1 MATGTEARDPRAGLD
16 GRRLRALALRG
27 RDPLV
32 AVALLAVVVALGLRR
47 GGYALADALPVGIGL
62 AAVGL
67 ALSILRPAWRFRGGV
82 RVALGALA
90 GLAAWTA
97 LSAAWSP
104 VPDVAVSEA
113 QRSTLYLAALA
124 VGVLA
129 ARRDAGLGGPLGAIC
144 AGLTAIA
151 LLGLLSRLVPGL
163 DLAPLREPAFDLFR
177 LSYPTGYWNAQ
188 ATVAAMSLALLFGL
202 VTDRGT
208 RVAVTWLAAAA
219 IPAVTVALVLSVSR
233 GGTVAAVLGVAT
245 VIVLARRPL
254 QAIVLLVPLALAAA
268 AGILLVV
275 AEPALVD
282 DPASFP
288 GAAEAGPAYVPL
300 LGLLGVVAAVAVLL
314 LRDRLAKGEERAAR
328 LGRTGRR
335 RRALL
340 REILVGTAAIA
351 VVVAAIG
358 FSADQRGVF
367 AARSFVETQRES
379 FLGGGAG
386 PGDDLGRLDS
396 LAGNRSELY
405 RVARSTFADHPVVGI
420 GAGGYRVAWLEK
432 RRRDEFVLNA
442 HSLPWETA
450 AELGIVGLGLLLTL
464 VATVLVAVLRNRRRA
479 GQLSRGRN
487 AAVAGALVAVAASC
501 VVDWTWQFAA
511 VVVPAMLLAGI
522 VLSAAWQTA
531 HRPEAAPGAGR
542 RRRRRRRGRSGRR
555 RRASA

>member
-1 MATGTEARDPRAGLD
+1 MATGTEARDPRTGLD

-32 AVALLAVVVALGLRR
+32 AVALLAIVVALGLRR

-62 AAVGL
+62 VAVGL
-67 ALSILRPAWRFRGGV
+67 ALALLRPAWRFRGGV
-82 RVALGALA
+82 RVAVAALA

-113 QRSTLYLAALA
+113 QRTTLYLAALA

-151 LLGLLSRLVPGL
+151 LLGLLSRLVPDL

-188 ATVAAMSLALLFGL
+188 ATASAMSLALLFGL
-202 VTDRGT
+202 VADRGT
-208 RVAVTWLAAAA
+208 RVSVTWLAATA

-245 VIVLARRPL
+245 VVVLARRPL

-275 AEPALVD
+275 SEPALVD

-288 GAAEAGPAYVPL
+288 GAAEAGPEYVPL
-300 LGLLGVVAAVAVLL
+300 LALLGVVAAVVVLL

-340 REILVGTAAIA
+340 REVLVGTAAIA

-379 FLGGGAG
+379 FLGGAAG

-405 RVARSTFADHPVVGI
+405 RVARSTFADHPLVGI

-432 RRRDEFVLNA
+432 RQRDEFVLNA
-442 HSLPWETA
+442 HSLPWEAA
-450 AELGIVGLGLLLTL
+450 AELGIVGFALLMTL
-464 VATVLVAVLRNRRRA
+464 AATVLVAVLRNRRRA

-511 VVVPAMLLAGI
+511 IVVPAMLLAGI

-531 HRPEAAPGAGR
+531 HRPEEPPGRGR

-555 RRASA
+555 RRAAA